1 MPPRT
6 RSGKTSEESTKL
18 PKSTVNRKSPKKTKV
33 NKGTANGAIKRIVNQ
48 HESIKYL
55 IKKQLNQRV
64 LGEARLSW
72 LVENKEELYKQGES
86 NVKKFFSKWLKGGD
100 TLAQYF
106 LHAEGMRLYEKV
118 ENLKLTV
125 EKETQHKYMLDH
137 LKYKYKHLRRAHEFW
152 QTFANTPLAKK
163 NIEKFSLFKTAI
175 QYGIDSY
182 FDNRTKVYEPEA
194 EE

>member
-6 RSGKTSEESTKL
+6 RSGKTSEGSTKL
-18 PKSTVNRKSPKKTKV
+18 PKSTATKV

-55 IKKQLNQRV
+55 IKKQLNQKV
-64 LGEARLSW
+64 IGKARLSW

-86 NVKKFFSKWLKGGD
+86 DVKAFFKKWLEGTGD
-100 TLAQYF
+100 TLAQFF
-106 LHAEGMRLYEKV
+106 LHDKGMRLYEKV
-118 ENLKLTV
+118 EKLKLTV
-125 EKETQHKYMLDH
+125 EKEIQHKYMLDH
-137 LKYKYKHLRRAHEFW
+137 LKYKYKHLRRAREFW

-163 NIEKFSLFKTAI
+163 NIEKFNTFKTAI

-182 FDNRTKVYEPEA
+182 FDDRTKVYEP
-194 EE
+194 